1 MPFRALRPTGFALQA
16 LGLVGMVVV
25 GVAYAD
31 GAIESRAAIAAFEQ
45 AASQAAPAE
54 FGAEALVP
62 DQSLWSET
70 ARSRY
75 AATEKAGSVPIALLK
90 IERLNLVAPV
100 FPGTDA
106 ITLNRGVGLVKG
118 TALPG
123 ETGNVALSGHRD
135 SFFRPLKDI
144 AIADSIEL
152 RTRRGVQHFRVAEIH
167 IVDPLDVSVLDPSDA
182 PILTLITCYPFYY
195 VGYAPDR
202 YVVRAT
208 LVEAGSAEDRPLP
221 RAALGGKAQNG
232 L

>member
-1 MPFRALRPTGFALQA
+1 VRFGALGTAGSTLQA
-16 LGLVGMVVV
+16 LGFFGLAVV

-31 GAIESRAAIAAFEQ
+31 GAAQSRAAITAFER
-45 AASQAAPAE
+45 AAAQTAPAE
-54 FGAEALVP
+54 FGSEALTP

-70 ARSRY
+70 ARLKY
-75 AATEKAGSVPIALLK
+75 AATEKAEGVPLALLK
-90 IERLNLVAPV
+90 IERLDLVAPV

-106 ITLNRGVGLVKG
+106 ITLNRGVGLVEG

-144 AIADSIEL
+144 AIGDSIEL
-152 RTRRGVQHFRVAEIH
+152 RTRHGVQHFRVAEIR
-167 IVDPLDVSVLDPSDA
+167 IVDPLDVSVLDSSDA
-182 PILTLITCYPFYY
+182 TILTLITCYPFYY

-208 LVEAGSAEDRPLP
+208 LVQAGSAEERPHP
-221 RAALGGKAQNG
+221 PAALGKAG
-232 L
+232 S